1 VVPQRDDTYPDRL
14 QLAGSDTAPGEGA
27 RAFVAVVVD
36 RFEQLSR
43 RVSLVIALDEV
54 ATILGTLA
62 PHHDDPSG
70 DQPLTS
76 APTSASTRAASAL
89 MDAGLAWPHGF
100 ADGS

>member
-1 VVPQRDDTYPDRL
+1 MSQRDDTYPEP
-14 QLAGSDTAPGEGA
+14 TAVSAKLHGA
-27 RAFVAVVVD
+27 RRGCRAFVAVLVD

-76 APTSASTRAASAL
+76 ALTSASTRAASAL